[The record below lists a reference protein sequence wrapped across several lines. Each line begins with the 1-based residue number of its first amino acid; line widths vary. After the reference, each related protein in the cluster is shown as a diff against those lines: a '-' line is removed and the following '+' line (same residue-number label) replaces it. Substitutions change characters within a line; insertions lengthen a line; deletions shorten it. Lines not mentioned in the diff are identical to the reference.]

1 MASYRTCDGVRRR
14 EFLQAGM
21 LGGMG
26 LALSDLLRSQARAD
40 QILDGRHAPAKGAI
54 FISLAGGPSHM
65 DTFDLKPNASAEFR
79 GEFNP
84 IQTNA
89 PGVEISEH
97 LPNLAKE
104 ADKFTIM
111 RGVTHTLAAHEFGAQ
126 YMNTGNRPIS
136 SLQFPGYGS
145 VVSREL
151 EGAPDLPSFIA
162 IPDTVQSPGY
172 LGIRYSA
179 LKTNATPQFDKP
191 FTVRGITLGGGLTVP
206 DVERRQNLLRDL
218 DTTFAQVEK
227 ESDLLSGL
235 DQFSDKAH
243 RIITSE
249 KTRKAFDILQES
261 AEVRADFG
269 KSNFGQSCLL
279 AVRLIEA
286 GVRFVTVTLGGWDT
300 HADNFKRLK
309 TKNLPELDEGL
320 AALFRNLQI
329 RGLLAETQVMVT
341 GEFGRTPKI
350 NPKVGRDH
358 WPRAM
363 FVLLG
368 GGGIAGGRVIGE
380 SDENGMGPKDR
391 KITPEDL
398 AASFYKNLGI
408 DHAKE
413 YQTSI
418 GRPVMV
424 VRDGSPIP
432 ELLG

>member
-1 MASYRTCDGVRRR
+1 MAWFRTCDGVRRR

-26 LALSDLLRSQARAD
+26 LGLADLLRAEARGD
-40 QILDGRHAPAKGAI
+40 QFIDGRHAPAKAAI
-54 FISLAGGPSHM
+54 FISLPGGPSHL
-65 DTFDLKPNASAEFR
+65 DTFDLKPNASEEFR
-79 GEFNP
+79 GEFKP
-84 IQTNA
+84 IKTNA

-97 LPNLAKE
+97 LPNLARE

-111 RGVTHTLAAHEFGAQ
+111 RGVSHTLAAHEFGAQ

-136 SLQFPGYGS
+136 SIQFPGYGS
-145 VVSREL
+145 IVAKEL
-151 EGAPDLPSFIA
+151 ETAPDLPSFIA
-162 IPDTVQSPGY
+162 IPNTVQSPGY

-179 LKTNATPQFDKP
+179 LKTNATPQYGKP
-191 FTVRGITLGGGLTVP
+191 FTVRGITLGGGLTIP
-206 DVERRQNLLRDL
+206 DVERRQNLLKDL
-218 DTTFAQVEK
+218 DTTFAKVEK
-227 ESDLLSGL
+227 ESDLLNGL
-235 DQFSDKAH
+235 DQFSDQAH

-249 KTRKAFDILQES
+249 RTRKAFDIELEK
-261 AEVRADFG
+261 AEIREEFG
-269 KSNFGQSCLL
+269 KENFGQSCLL

-286 GVRFVTVTLGGWDT
+286 GVRFVTVELGGWDT
-300 HADNFKRLK
+300 HTDNFNRLK
-309 TKNLPELDEGL
+309 NQNLPKLDVGL
-320 AALFRNLQI
+320 AALFRHLQS
-329 RGLLAETQVMVT
+329 RGLLESTQVMVT

-350 NPKVGRDH
+350 NPRGGRDH

-368 GGGIAGGRVIGE
+368 GGGVAGGRVIGE

-398 AASFYKNLGI
+398 AASFYRNLGI
-408 DHAKE
+408 DSTKE

-424 VRDGSPIP
+424 VRDGAPIP